1 MTHAEALPARE
12 GSLTEEREVG
22 PGEAVEFPERRLSYG
37 SWLGTVPA
45 RCLHVRGHPT
55 SPAITAPV
63 RSPAGITRLLNVR
76 IDARGVAYD
85 VPPACVRPPAT
96 PLDHDRCGDATS
108 DSDPDASSAAAEI
121 ERAAAAD
128 GAADRS
134 SGRHLSVLI
143 ATPGEAG
150 HIARLSRLAGALL
163 DRGHRVRVLTEE
175 HAVGRLPPRAQW
187 IDA

>member
-1 MTHAEALPARE
+1 MAHAEALPARE

-96 PLDHDRCGDATS
+96 PLDHDDVPPACVRPPATPLDHDRCGDATS
-108 DSDPDASSAAAEI
+108 DSDPDVSSAAAEI
-121 ERAAAAD
+121 ERAGAAD

-150 HIARLSRLAGALL
+150 HIARLSRL
-163 DRGHRVRVLTEE
+163 
-175 HAVGRLPPRAQW
+175 
-187 IDA
+187 